1 MKGASNGAL
10 RLSLIYALHKTG
22 LYGVLDGCRDY
33 AKLATMAKRQSF
45 SQFGEDLFLR
55 SYFGDRQGLYIEI
68 GGNHPFRLSN
78 TYLLYRMGWKGLVV
92 EPIRKL
98 YVKHRRLRP
107 RDIQINAAVSDRT
120 GDLTFYQMIPPV
132 LSTCDPKE
140 VEKMLSSGS
149 ALLLH
154 KYSVPTTTVAELY
167 RTHLAPRPIS
177 LLSIDTEGYDMAV
190 LRGVDWEEMNPEIV
204 ICEANDKG
212 LREET
217 YHFLAGHGYKCLK
230 VLGCNLIFTNV
241 RHAQ

>member
-55 SYFGDRQGLYIEI
+55 SYFGDRQGLYIDI

-92 EPIRKL
+92 EPIHKL

>member
-1 MKGASNGAL
+1 M
-10 RLSLIYALHKTG
+10 G
-22 LYGVLDGCRDY
+22 LYDMLDWWRDY
-33 AKLATMAKRQSF
+33 LEFGKAARKHWCV
-45 SQFGEDLFLR
+45 SQFGEDLFLH
-55 SYFGDRQGLYIEI
+55 SYFGDRQGLYIDI

>member
-22 LYGVLDGCRDY
+22 LYGVLDGCRDH
-33 AKLATMAKRQSF
+33 AKLATMAKGQSF
-45 SQFGEDLFLR
+45 SQFGEDLFLH
-55 SYFGDRQGLYIEI
+55 SYFGDRQGLYIDI

-120 GDLTFYQMIPPV
+120 GDLTFYEMIPPV
-132 LSTCDPKE
+132 LSTCDPNE

-149 ALLLH
+149 ALLFH
-154 KYSVPTTTVAELY
+154 KYPVPTTTVAELY
-167 RTHLAPRPIS
+167 RTHFAPRPVS
-177 LLSIDTEGYDMAV
+177 LLSVDTEGHDMAV
-190 LRGVDWEEMNPEIV
+190 LRGVDWGEMHPEIV
-204 ICEANDKG
+204 ICEANDDGK
-212 LREET
+212 RQEICQ
-217 YHFLAGHGYKCLK
+217 FFAGHGYSCLK
-230 VLGCNLIFTNV
+230 VLGCNLIF
-241 RHAQ
+241 H

>member
-55 SYFGDRQGLYIEI
+55 SYFGDRQGLYIDI